1 MRYFLLALLV
11 CVGCGDE
18 PCVTPPCNQ
27 PLALEVSVT
36 SASGGPV
43 VATVAVTSPV
53 VTTFSCSAT
62 CPVSGPSGKYEFD
75 VTATGFA
82 SVHESVQVSGTQQK
96 CGCEIVA
103 TKNVQV
109 ALVAT
114 P

>member
-27 PLALEVSVT
+27 PLALEVSVPRRR
-36 SASGGPV
+36 AAV

-82 SVHESVQVSGTQQK
+82 PVHESVQVSGTQRK
-96 CGCEIVA
+96 CGCEIVE
-103 TKNVQV
+103 TQSVQV